1 MLPIFEKLNNKHMKL
16 SGFRSGIQTLVAAVF
31 LIAVQACTTT
41 NTANSPVAANAPES
55 KTVSGVEG
63 RPKLV
68 VGIVVDQMRYD
79 FLYRYW
85 DKYSEGGFKRLVR
98 QGFNFKNNQYSYVP
112 TYTGPGHASVYTGSV
127 PALNGIIGNS
137 WYERSTGKSMYCVED
152 KTVKTVG
159 STSDAGLMSPR
170 NLLTTTITD
179 ELRLSNNMQSKVVG
193 IALKDRGAILPAGHT
208 ANGAYWFDS
217 PSGNWITST
226 FYAGALPNWVQE
238 FNNQKHPDK
247 LMNEVWNTLLPI
259 EQYTE
264 STADNMPWERALP
277 GEENP
282 VFPHNIPAI
291 RGKDYE
297 LIRSIPAGN
306 TLTTEF
312 AKAALRGEN
321 LGKGKHTDFLALSYS
336 TPDYVGHSFGPN
348 SIEVQ
353 DIYLRLDR
361 ELEELINLL
370 EKEIGKDNILI
381 FLTADH
387 GAAHVPAYME
397 SMKIPAGTATS
408 SVMRDSLE
416 QHLNKMFGKGRW
428 VERYTNQQVYLDHKT
443 IESKKLKRLDV
454 QEAAANYVMRFEGVA
469 RAIAADAIQ
478 RTGWTGGL
486 MSRVESGYNAQRS
499 GDVIVVLQ
507 PGWFEGYGS
516 GPQKGTTHGSHSNY
530 DTHVPL
536 VWYGW
541 KVKPGESSVETA
553 VADIAPTIA
562 SWLYIQEP
570 NGSVGRPL
578 QELMK

>member
-1 MLPIFEKLNNKHMKL
+1 M
-16 SGFRSGIQTLVAAVF
+16 T
-31 LIAVQACTTT
+31 VQACTTT
-41 NTANSPVAANAPES
+41 NTANSPDAASTQES
-55 KTVSGVEG
+55 KQVSGVES

-127 PALNGIIGNS
+127 PALNGIIGNN
-137 WYERSTGKSMYCVED
+137 WYDRSTGKSVYCVED

-179 ELRLSNNMQSKVVG
+179 ELRLSNNMQSKVIGVS
-193 IALKDRGAILPAGHT
+193 LKDRGSILPAGHV

-226 FYAGALPNWVQE
+226 YYANTLPNWVQE

-247 LMNEVWNTLLPI
+247 LLGEVWNTLLPI

-264 STADNMPWERALP
+264 STADDMPWERALP
-277 GEENP
+277 GEEKP

-312 AKAALRGEN
+312 AKAALLGEN

-336 TPDYVGHSFGPN
+336 TPDYTGHSFGPN

-353 DIYLRLDR
+353 DVYLRLDR
-361 ELEELINLL
+361 EIEELINLL
-370 EKEIGKDNILI
+370 EKEIGKDNVLI

-397 SMKIPAGTATS
+397 SLKIPAGTSAS
-408 SVMRDSLE
+408 GVMRDSLE
-416 QHLNKMFGKGRW
+416 LHLNKTFGKGRW

-443 IESKKLKRLDV
+443 IEGKKLKRIDV

-478 RTGWTGGL
+478 RVGWTSGL

-499 GDVIVVLQ
+499 GDVIVVLN

>member
-1 MLPIFEKLNNKHMKL
+1 MNFTKVKPGARLFFALIF
-16 SGFRSGIQTLVAAVF
+16 TL
-31 LIAVQACTTT
+31 IVQACASTSSNTT
-41 NTANSPVAANAPES
+41 ADKLKQPIA
-55 KTVSGVEG
+55 GVES

-85 DKYSEGGFKRLVR
+85 DKYGEGGFKKLVN
-98 QGFNFKNNQYSYVP
+98 QGFNFKNTQYSYVP
-112 TYTGPGHASVYTGSV
+112 TYTGPGHASIYTGSV
-127 PALNGIIGNS
+127 PAMNGIIGNA
-137 WYERSTGKSMYCVED
+137 WYNRSTGASIYCVED

-159 STSDAGLMSPR
+159 STSDAGMMSPR
-170 NLLTTTITD
+170 NLLTTTVTD

-193 IALKDRGAILPAGHT
+193 IALKDRGAILPAGHI

-226 FYAGALPNWVQE
+226 YYVNELPAWVQE
-238 FNNQKHPDK
+238 FNNQKHPDR
-247 LMNEVWNTLLPI
+247 LMKEVWNTLLPI

-264 STADNMPWERALP
+264 STADDMPWERALP
-277 GEENP
+277 GEERP
-282 VFPHNIPAI
+282 VFPHNIPALK
-291 RGKDYE
+291 GKDYE

-306 TLTTEF
+306 RLTTDF
-312 AKAALRGEN
+312 ALAALRGEN
-321 LGKGKHTDFLALSYS
+321 MGKGKHTDFLALSYS
-336 TPDYVGHSFGPN
+336 TPDYTGHSFGPN

-361 ELEELINLL
+361 EIEELINVL
-370 EKEIGKDNILI
+370 EKEVGKDNVLV

-397 SMKIPAGTATS
+397 SLKIPAGIATS
-408 SVMRDSLE
+408 GVMRDSLE
-416 QHLNKMFGKGRW
+416 QHLNKKFGKGRW

-443 IESKKLKRLDV
+443 IEGKKLNRLEV
-454 QEAAANYVMRFEGVA
+454 QEAAANYVMRFDGVA
-469 RAIAADAIQ
+469 KAISAETIQ
-478 RTGWTGGL
+478 RAGWSSGM
-486 MSRVESGYNAQRS
+486 MSRLESGYNAQRS

-507 PGWFEGYGS
+507 PGWFEGYGN
-516 GPQKGTTHGSHSNY
+516 GPQKGTTHGSYSNY

-541 KVKPGESSVETA
+541 KVKPGESSAETA
-553 VADIAPTIA
+553 VSDIAPTIA

-570 NGSVGRPL
+570 NGSVGKPL

>member
-1 MLPIFEKLNNKHMKL
+1 MKKV
-16 SGFRSGIQTLVAAVF
+16 RSGLKALVAVV
-31 LIAVQACTTT
+31 LVVSMQACASTT
-41 NTANSPVAANAPES
+41 SNAS
-55 KTVSGVEG
+55 ADKTVTSVHGVES

-98 QGFNFKNNQYSYVP
+98 QGYNFKNTQYSYVP
-112 TYTGPGHASVYTGSV
+112 TYTGPGHASIYTGSV

-137 WYERSTGKSMYCVED
+137 WYDRNTGASIYCVED
-152 KTVKTVG
+152 KSVKTVG
-159 STSDAGLMSPR
+159 STSDAGLMSPK

-193 IALKDRGAILPAGHT
+193 IALKDRGAVLPAGHT

-226 FYAGALPNWVQE
+226 FYANELPAWVQE

-247 LMNEVWNTLLPI
+247 LLSEVWNTLLPI

-264 STADNMPWERALP
+264 STADDVEWERPLS
-277 GEENP
+277 GEDRP

-291 RGKDYE
+291 RKKDYE

-306 TLTTEF
+306 TLTTDF
-312 AKAALRGEN
+312 ALAALQGEN
-321 LGKGKHTDFLALSYS
+321 MGKGNHTDFLALSYS
-336 TPDYVGHSFGPN
+336 TPDYTGHSFGPN

-361 ELEELINLL
+361 EIEELINVL
-370 EKEIGKDNILI
+370 EKEIGKDNLLI

-397 SMKIPAGTATS
+397 SHNIPAGIATS
-408 SVMRDSLE
+408 SIMRDSLE

-428 VERYTNQQVYLDHKT
+428 VERYTNQQVYLDRKT
-443 IESKKLKRLDV
+443 IEGKKLNRIEV
-454 QEAAANYVMRFEGVA
+454 QEAAANYVMRFDGIA
-469 RAIAADAIQ
+469 RAISADAIQ
-478 RTGWTGGL
+478 RAGWASGL
-486 MSRVESGYNAQRS
+486 MSRLESGYNAQRS

-516 GPQKGTTHGSHSNY
+516 GPQKGTTHGSYSNY

-541 KVKPGESSVETA
+541 KVKPGESSIEAA

-570 NGSVGRPL
+570 NGSVGKPL
-578 QELMK
+578 QEFMK

>member
-1 MLPIFEKLNNKHMKL
+1 MKL
-16 SGFRSGIQTLVAAVF
+16 SGFKSGIQTLVAAVL

-41 NTANSPVAANAPES
+41 NSPSVAREQGNQP
-55 KTVSGVEG
+55 VIGVEG
-63 RPKLV
+63 RPKLI

-137 WYERSTGKSMYCVED
+137 WYDRTTGKSMYCVED
-152 KTVKTVG
+152 RSVKTVG

-179 ELRLSNNMQSKVVG
+179 ELRLSNNMQSKVIGV
-193 IALKDRGAILPAGHT
+193 ALKDRGSILPAGHT

-226 FYAGALPNWVQE
+226 FYADALPNWVQE

-247 LMNEVWNTLLPI
+247 LLSEVWNTLLPI

-264 STADNMPWERALP
+264 STADDMDWERALP
-277 GEENP
+277 GEERP

-321 LGKGKHTDFLALSYS
+321 LGKGNFTDFLALSYS
-336 TPDYVGHSFGPN
+336 TPDYTGHSFGPN

-353 DIYLRLDR
+353 DVYLRLDR
-361 ELEELINLL
+361 EIEELINLL
-370 EKEIGKDNILI
+370 ENEIGKDNVLI

-397 SMKIPAGTATS
+397 SLNIPAGIATS
-408 SVMRDSLE
+408 GIMRDSLE
-416 QHLNKMFGKGRW
+416 QHLTKLFGKGRW
-428 VERYTNQQVYLDHKT
+428 VERYTNQQVYLDRKT
-443 IESKKLKRLDV
+443 IEGKKLTRIEV
-454 QEAAANYVMRFEGVA
+454 QEAAANYVMRFDGVA
-469 RAIAADAIQ
+469 RAITGEAIQ
-478 RTGWTGGL
+478 RAGWAGGM
-486 MSRVESGYNAQRS
+486 MSRLESGYNAQRS

-516 GPQKGTTHGSHSNY
+516 GPQKGTTHGSYSNY

-578 QELMK
+578 QEFMK

>member
-1 MLPIFEKLNNKHMKL
+1 MQVKSRLTSLL
-16 SGFRSGIQTLVAAVF
+16 ALAVVF
-31 LIAVQACTTT
+31 VLQACATTST
-41 NTANSPVAANAPES
+41 PVAVEGTRLQ
-55 KTVSGVEG
+55 TVTGVDG

-85 DKYSEGGFKRLVR
+85 SKYGEGGIKKLVT
-98 QGFNFKNNQYSYVP
+98 QGFNFKNNHYSYVP

-127 PALNGIIGNS
+127 PALNGIIGNA
-137 WYERSTGKSMYCVED
+137 WYDRNTGASIYCVED

-159 STSDAGLMSPR
+159 STSDAGLMSPK
-170 NLLTTTITD
+170 NLLTTTVTD
-179 ELRLSNNMQSKVVG
+179 ELRLSNNMQSKVIG

-226 FYAGALPNWVQE
+226 FYANELPQWVQE
-238 FNNQKHPDK
+238 FNGQKHGDR
-247 LMNEVWNTLLPI
+247 LLGEVWNTLLPI

-264 STADNMPWERALP
+264 STADDMRWERPLS
-277 GEENP
+277 GEKSP

-306 TLTTEF
+306 TITKDF
-312 AKAALRGEN
+312 ALAAIRGEQ
-321 LGKGKHTDFLALSYS
+321 LGKGSHTDFLALSFS
-336 TPDYVGHSFGPN
+336 TPDYTGHSFGPN

-361 ELEELINLL
+361 ELEELINVL
-370 EKEIGKDNILI
+370 EKEIGKDNVLI

-387 GAAHVPAYME
+387 GAAHVPAYM
-397 SMKIPAGTATS
+397 SSLNIPAGVANS
-408 SVMRDSLE
+408 KILQDSVEVYLT
-416 QHLNKMFGKGRW
+416 KTYGKGKW
-428 VERYTNQQVYLDHKT
+428 VERYTNQQLYLNRKQ
-443 IESKKLKRLDV
+443 IEARKLDRTEV
-454 QEAAANYVMRFEGVA
+454 QNKVANYVLRFEGVA

-478 RTGWTGGL
+478 QTGWTGGL
-486 MSRVESGYNAQRS
+486 MSRIESGYNAQRS

-516 GPQKGTTHGSHSNY
+516 GEPKGTTHGSYANY

-570 NGSVGRPL
+570 NGSVGKPL